1 MIDFFSMEKIER
13 LHRQIHKKFVSE
25 WNTVS
30 PSPMNLSLPQANML
44 HMLRKEGI
52 QRVSDLAERLCMT
65 PGGLTLLCDK
75 LEEKGL
81 ILRYRDEGDR
91 RSVYL
96 EISPQGVEASIASLQ
111 LKNEL
116 IEKMLQGI
124 SAEELRIL
132 DKLYTTLLHNLGEEK
147 I

>member
-1 MIDFFSMEKIER
+1 MIDHFNMEKIER
-13 LHRQIHKKFVSE
+13 LHRQVHKKFISE
-25 WNTVS
+25 WNAV
-30 PSPMNLSLPQANML
+30 SPMNLSLPQANML
-44 HMLRKEGI
+44 HMLHKEGI

-96 EISPQGVEASIASLQ
+96 EISPQGLEACVASNE
-111 LKNEL
+111 LKNQL
-116 IEKMLQGI
+116 VEKMLQGI
-124 SAEELRIL
+124 SAEELQIL
-132 DKLYTTLLHNLGEEK
+132 DKLYTNLLRNLGEENV
-147 I
+147 